1 MNFLEIYYTDVYKT
15 GHKPMLPEG
24 STLMNSNFTPR
35 SGKHAN
41 FPDSKGVVAAG
52 MQKLVRQM
60 HEDWKNNLF
69 DRPIE

>member
-41 FPDSKGVVAAG
+41 FPKSKGVVAAG

-60 HEDWKNNLF
+60 HEDWKNN
-69 DRPIE
+69 